1 MYITTMSG
9 VARTDTTVTTPTGN
23 VSYYDHESRYIVQLH
38 RPDEAIKNKRQW
50 DGFRPPSSYACATR
64 GSSYTAP
71 QGGFLPVV
79 VDVVGGGTPRYDR
92 YQFSG
97 QCAVD
102 IRSAPLPNEANALR
116 MKILNNV
123 RNEVLDVA
131 MVFAELSSTAQT
143 LSNNL
148 LRLARS
154 LEQIQHN
161 KRESF
166 YYLLNGRRKD
176 NRRPTD
182 KFLRETAGI
191 FMEWKYGIMPT
202 VYDIKGAT
210 KALDMNEDNSFWENP
225 ALLVNRASIKGETP
239 FKDSQRT
246 NVAGNPSN
254 YNRVEIEGI
263 IEWEHKARVDYTVTG
278 EGLRGLNR
286 YGIGLGTI
294 ATVAF
299 EKTPFS
305 FVLNMALPIADLIKA
320 WTALA
325 GCDVRGYC
333 ETQWS
338 RIRLPGNT
346 SVFKQNGITY
356 SNVVAPQVYP
366 PSFKRTA
373 FDTVPMPLPHVR
385 NPVKL
390 SNIQTVLALFTQ
402 LRKG

>member
-9 VARTDTTVTTPTGN
+9 VARTDTTVTTPQGRVTH
-23 VSYYDHESRYIVQLH
+23 YDHDTRYIVQLH
-38 RPDEAIKNKRQW
+38 KPDEAIKNKRQW

-64 GSSYTAP
+64 GSSWGP
-71 QGGFLPVV
+71 PRGDFLPVV

-92 YQFSG
+92 YDFSG
-97 QCAVD
+97 RCAVE
-102 IRSAPLPNEANALR
+102 IRTGQLPNEANALR

-123 RNEVLDVA
+123 RNEVFDVA
-131 MVFAELSSTAQT
+131 MVLAELSSTAET
-143 LSNNL
+143 LSGNL
-148 LRLARS
+148 ARVGRS
-154 LEQIQHN
+154 LEQVRR
-161 KRESF
+161 KKPDSF
-166 YYLLNGRRKD
+166 YYLLTGRRKD
-176 NRRPTD
+176 GRRPTD
-182 KFLRETAGI
+182 KFLRESAGT

-202 VYDIKGAT
+202 VYDIQGAT

-225 ALLVNRASIKGETP
+225 ALLVNRASIKGVTP
-239 FKDSQRT
+239 FVDTQKAT
-246 NVAGNPSN
+246 VAGNPSN
-254 YNRVEIEGI
+254 YNQVDIVGE
-263 IEWEHKARVDYTVTG
+263 IEWEHKARIDYTVTG

-286 YGIGLGTI
+286 YGIGLGTV
-294 ATVAF
+294 ATIAF
-299 EKTPFS
+299 ERTPFS
-305 FVLNMALPIADLIKA
+305 FVLNMAIPIADLIKA

-325 GCDVRGYC
+325 GCEVRGYC

-356 SNVVAPQVYP
+356 SNTVAPQVYP
-366 PSFKRTA
+366 PTFKRTA
-373 FDTVPMPLPHVR
+373 FGTVPMPLPHVR